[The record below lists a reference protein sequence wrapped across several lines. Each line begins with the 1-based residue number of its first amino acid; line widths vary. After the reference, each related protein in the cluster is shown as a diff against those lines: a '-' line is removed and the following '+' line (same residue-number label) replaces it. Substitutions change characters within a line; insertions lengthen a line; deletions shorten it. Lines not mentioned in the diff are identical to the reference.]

1 MTSPRSELPPTP
13 PNAEPP
19 AVESGVPGFRTW
31 RGVYSFVVV
40 CFGGLV
46 ALLSWLTETFA
57 R

>member
-19 AVESGVPGFRTW
+19 AEETGVPGFRIW
-31 RGVYSFVVV
+31 RGVYTFVVV
-40 CFGGLV
+40 CFAGLV
-46 ALLSWLTETFA
+46 ALLAWLTQTFA